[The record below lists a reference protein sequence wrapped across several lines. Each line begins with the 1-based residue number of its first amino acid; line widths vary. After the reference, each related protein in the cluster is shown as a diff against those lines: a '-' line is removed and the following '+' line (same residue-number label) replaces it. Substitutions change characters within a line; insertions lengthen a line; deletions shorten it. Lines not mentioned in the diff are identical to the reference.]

1 MVAIAAITVATGG
14 SAAVVFI
21 GAGIGAVTSLAVS
34 AGTQLAFTGEI
45 DLGQLLLDV
54 AVGAVMGAFGG
65 STINSIGNIIAG
77 GVVGFSSS
85 VASDLMNDPSNINF
99 GMAILSV
106 VLGAVFSAG
115 PGAQYSKKTPQMV
128 KQMNRIT
135 KLQKSGA
142 SQNHISN
149 DINKL
154 EKMALKTYNLNP
166 IRTIL
171 SGTKLNI
178 VTDVFTRILSVVQ
191 TAK

>member
-99 GMAILSV
+99 GMAILSG

-115 PGAQYSKKTPQMV
+115 PGAQYSKKNT
-128 KQMNRIT
+128 
-135 KLQKSGA
+135 
-142 SQNHISN
+142 SN
-149 DINKL
+149 
-154 EKMALKTYNLNP
+154 
-166 IRTIL
+166 
-171 SGTKLNI
+171 G
-178 VTDVFTRILSVVQ
+178 
-191 TAK
+191 